1 VVKVNDEDFENLT
14 KSIQQ
19 AGEIKKGQR
28 EPGRVFEFSPMD
40 IKEIRQRLEKSQSE
54 FALMIG
60 VSVGT
65 LQNWEQGRRKP
76 VGPARA
82 LLKIA
87 AENPKA
93 VREALETYHIGK
105 E

>member
-1 VVKVNDEDFENLT
+1 MNQGDFKKLSA
-14 KSIQQ
+14 SIEQ
-19 AGEIKKGQR
+19 AGKIKRGSLRAVRAKTI
-28 EPGRVFEFSPMD
+28 SPAD
-40 IKEIRQRLEKSQSE
+40 VRAIRTRLGKSQSE

-82 LLKIA
+82 LLKVA
-87 AENPKA
+87 AEKPYA
-93 VREALETYHIGK
+93 VAQALGA
-105 E
+105 

>member
-1 VVKVNDEDFENLT
+1 MNEKDFADLVE
-14 KSIQQ
+14 SIKE
-19 AGEIKKGQR
+19 AGAIKQGERK
-28 EPGRVFEFSPMD
+28 PSRVFEFSPMD
-40 IKEIRQRLEKSQSE
+40 IKGIRQKLDKSQRE

-82 LLKIA
+82 LLKVA
-87 AENPKA
+87 AQNPVA
-93 VREALETYHIGK
+93 VRDALENR
-105 E
+105 

>member
-1 VVKVNDEDFENLT
+1 MNEQELT
-14 KSIQQ
+14 DLVESIKQ

-28 EPGRVFEFSPMD
+28 EPGRVFEFTPMD
-40 IKEIRQRLEKSQSE
+40 IKAIREKLDKSQSE

-76 VGPARA
+76 AGPAKV

-87 AENPKA
+87 AKHPKI
-93 VREALETYHIGK
+93 VLEAAA
-105 E
+105 

>member
-1 VVKVNDEDFENLT
+1 MNDDLFDELVESVK
-14 KSIQQ
+14 Q

-40 IKEIRQRLEKSQSE
+40 IKEIRRRLEKSQSE
-54 FALMIG
+54 FAMMIG

-65 LQNWEQGRRKP
+65 LQNWEQGRRVP

-82 LLKIA
+82 LLKVA
-87 AENPKA
+87 SENPEA
-93 VREALETYHIGK
+93 VRQALGA
-105 E
+105 

>member
-1 VVKVNDEDFENLT
+1 MKDKDFLELVDN
-14 KSIQQ
+14 IRE
-19 AGEIKKGQR
+19 AGAIKHGIRK
-28 EPGRVFEFSPMD
+28 PSRVFEFSPMD
-40 IKEIRQRLEKSQSE
+40 IKVIRQKLDKSQRE

-82 LLKIA
+82 LLRVA
-87 AENPKA
+87 AENPEA
-93 VREALETYHIGK
+93 VREALEDPSLP
-105 E
+105 

>member
-1 VVKVNDEDFENLT
+1 MNNEDFENLVE
-14 KSIQQ
+14 SIKQ
-19 AGEIKKGQR
+19 AGEIKKGKR
-28 EPGRVFEFSPMD
+28 APSRVFEFSPMD
-40 IKEIRQRLEKSQSE
+40 IKQIRLRLEKSQSE

-60 VSVGT
+60 VSLGT

-87 AENPKA
+87 AENPEA
-93 VREALETYHIGK
+93 VRAALEA
-105 E
+105 